1 MKAIIGREGSA
12 LTALLSLEPR
22 VAGAEVIEPTVSFT
36 GNEDSLHDSARCPI
50 SLICQRHTELCG
62 DTGL

>member
-1 MKAIIGREGSA
+1 

-22 VAGAEVIEPTVSFT
+22 VAGAEVIEPAVSFAE
-36 GNEDSLHDSARCPI
+36 NEDRLHDSARCPI
-50 SLICQRHTELCG
+50 SLICQRHTNICG